1 MSDDKEYLKTN
12 NPSEETDE
20 KENKDQYEKSVLC
33 AEDRKAKQGR

>member
-20 KENKDQYEKSVLC
+20 KENKDQYEKI
-33 AEDRKAKQGR
+33 